1 MFMKA
6 ENISRMG
13 TQVRDNVA
21 EIADKARDLSA
32 KVKDR
37 LEETYS
43 DLERTVRRA
52 KTATE
57 DRLEDVRDRVKERPL
72 TSVATVA
79 AGSLAVGILIGWLL
93 GAQGFML
100 HAHQLPGL
108 GGDVLGT
115 DLELFDQFPGS
126 TAITKA
132 IFHANGAREDG
143 SAIELLARGDDAAD
157 APGQGPDLVLLRGHN
172 DPSLSCGPHY
182 GGFIQRLER

>member
-1 MFMKA
+1 MKA

-79 AGSLAVGILIGWLL
+79 AGSLAVGILIG
-93 GAQGFML
+93 
-100 HAHQLPGL
+100 
-108 GGDVLGT
+108 
-115 DLELFDQFPGS
+115 
-126 TAITKA
+126 
-132 IFHANGAREDG
+132 
-143 SAIELLARGDDAAD
+143 
-157 APGQGPDLVLLRGHN
+157 
-172 DPSLSCGPHY
+172 
-182 GGFIQRLER
+182 